1 LKIEV
6 MGPGCPRCRQ
16 TKETVE
22 KVLKSKNI
30 SAQVEHISEMKAF
43 SQRGVLMTPAV
54 FIDGEKK
61 VEGRVPTVKEIE
73 DWLS

>member
-16 TKETVE
+16 AKELVE
-22 KVLKSKNI
+22 KALKNKNI

-43 SQRGVLMTPAV
+43 TSRGVLMTPAI

-61 VEGRVPTVKEIE
+61 VEGRVPRLEEIE